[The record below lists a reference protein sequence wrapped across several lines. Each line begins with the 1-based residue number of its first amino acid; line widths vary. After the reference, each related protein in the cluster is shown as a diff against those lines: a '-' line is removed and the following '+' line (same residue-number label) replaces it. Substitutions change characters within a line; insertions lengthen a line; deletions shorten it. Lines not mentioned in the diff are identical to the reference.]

1 MQKLKLL
8 VFRVRER
15 DFSLRF
21 REIRPS
27 KFFGARRKV
36 TLRGEAYEWAPVL
49 RSFDKLHEIGDSI
62 LLGFTLCLSV
72 L

>member
-15 DFSLRF
+15 DLSLRF

-27 KFFGARRKV
+27 KFFRARKKV
-36 TLRGEAYEWAPVL
+36 TLRGEAYEWALVL
-49 RSFDKLHEIGDSI
+49 RSFKILHEVGDSI

>member
-36 TLRGEAYEWAPVL
+36 TLRGEAYEWAQVW
-49 RSFDKLHEIGDSI
+49 SFEKLHEVGDSI
-62 LLGFTLCLSV
+62 LLGFTLCLNV